1 MNMEIVWTIVGLLFM
16 LLVDFA
22 LGVALAIKGGSFK
35 WSLLPETLKSNV
47 LPYVTPLMALGAG
60 ATWANNATL
69 EGMFYAFTAGYTV
82 KLVAD
87 ITAKIKAL
95 GMTVEVVLEEDD
107 EMETVDISPN

>member
-1 MNMEIVWTIVGLLFM
+1 MNMEVVWAIVGLLFM

-22 LGVALAIKGGSFK
+22 LGVALAIKAGSFK
-35 WSLLPETLKSNV
+35 WAQIPETLKSNV
-47 LPYVTPLMALGAG
+47 LPYVVPLMALGAG
-60 ATWANNATL
+60 GSYANNATL

-95 GMTVEVVLEEDD
+95 GMTIEVVLEED
-107 EMETVDISPN
+107 EETVEVSNN

>member
-22 LGVALAIKGGSFK
+22 LGVAVAIKGGSFR
-35 WSLLPETLKSNV
+35 WAQLPETLKSNV
-47 LPYVTPLMALGAG
+47 LPYVVPLMALGAG
-60 ATWANNATL
+60 ASWANNATL
-69 EGMFYAFTAGYTV
+69 AAMFYSFTAGYTI

-95 GMTVEVVLEEDD
+95 GMTVEVVLEGDD
-107 EMETVDISPN
+107 EMETVEVSNN

>member
-1 MNMEIVWTIVGLLFM
+1 MNMEIVWTVVGLLFM

-22 LGVALAIKGGSFK
+22 LGVAVAIKAGSFR

-47 LPYVTPLMALGAG
+47 LPYVTPLMALGAA
-60 ATWANNATL
+60 ATWANNVTL

-87 ITAKIKAL
+87 ITGKIKAL
-95 GMTVEVVLEEDD
+95 GMTVEVVLEAD
-107 EMETVDISPN
+107 EEIVEVSNN